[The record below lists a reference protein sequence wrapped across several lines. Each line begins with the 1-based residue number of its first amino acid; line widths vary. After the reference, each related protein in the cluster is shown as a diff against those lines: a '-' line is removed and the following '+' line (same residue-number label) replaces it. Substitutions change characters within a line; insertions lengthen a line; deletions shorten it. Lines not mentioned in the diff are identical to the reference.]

1 MGRVV
6 GWIIG
11 ILILYAIITQP
22 TQAANTTQNLGYAL
36 ASAGQQVV
44 VFVQSVVG
52 STAGY
57 SSTHYSQVHAVPT
70 SGVDTGDGSY
80 P

>member
-1 MGRVV
+1 MLRVV

-22 TQAANTTQNLGYAL
+22 TQAAAATSNLGSSL
-36 ASAGQQVV
+36 ASAGHQVV
-44 VFVQSVVG
+44 VFIENIAP
-52 STAGY
+52 T
-57 SSTHYSQVHAVPT
+57 TRYSQVHSVPT
-70 SGVDTGDGSY
+70 AGVATGDGSY

>member
-1 MGRVV
+1 MGRIV

-22 TQAANTTQNLGYAL
+22 TQAAATTGNLGSAL

-44 VFVQSVVG
+44 VFVESIVG
-52 STAGY
+52 ST
-57 SSTHYSQVHAVPT
+57 TTYSQVHAVPAG
-70 SGVDTGDGSY
+70 SVETGDGSY

>member
-1 MGRVV
+1 MLRVV

-22 TQAANTTQNLGYAL
+22 TQAAATTNNLGSAL
-36 ASAGQQVV
+36 ASAGHQVV
-44 VFVQSVVG
+44 VFVDNMV
-52 STAGY
+52 ST
-57 SSTHYSQVHAVPT
+57 TRYSQVHGVPT
-70 SGVDTGDGSY
+70 AGVETGDGSY

>member
-1 MGRVV
+1 MFRVI
-6 GWIIG
+6 GWIVG
-11 ILILYAIITQP
+11 ILILYAIISQP
-22 TQAANTTQNLGYAL
+22 TQAAATTNNLASGL

-52 STAGY
+52 STTSY
-57 SSTHYSQVHAVPT
+57 TQVHGQPSYV
-70 SGVDTGDGSY
+70 GVETGDGSY

>member
-6 GWIIG
+6 GWIVA
-11 ILILYAIITQP
+11 ILILYAIISQP
-22 TQAANTTQNLGYAL
+22 RTAAATTTNLASAL
-36 ASAGQQVV
+36 AGAGQQVV

-52 STAGY
+52 ST
-57 SSTHYSQVHAVPT
+57 HYSQVHTVPT
-70 SGVDTGDGSY
+70 AGADTGDGSY

>member
-1 MGRVV
+1 MGRVI
-6 GWIIG
+6 GWLVT
-11 ILILYAIITQP
+11 ILVLYAIISQP
-22 TQAANTTQNLGYAL
+22 ATAANTTSNLASGL

-52 STAGY
+52 STQ
-57 SSTHYSQVHAVPT
+57 YSQVHSVPYK
-70 SGVDTGDGSY
+70 GVATGDGSY